1 MNLKILIA
9 SFLEKFRKRSEQP
22 LERLREIGLK
32 EGMVFLDVGCTLGF
46 YSFPAASIVGE
57 KGLVYALDI
66 NPSLIA
72 HVEDKAAKNEAKNV
86 KPILA
91 SAEETGL
98 PADSVDI
105 VFLHL
110 VLHDIKNKEAAVK
123 EFNRILKARG
133 KLVIDEENVMPLD
146 AIKKLSEEAGLTLS
160 KTLRETVQIFEKE
173 EKEPKI

>member
-9 SFLEKFRKRSEQP
+9 SLLEKSRKRSEQP

-72 HVEDKAAKNEAKNV
+72 HVEDKVAKEEARNV
-86 KPILA
+86 KLILA

-98 PADSVDI
+98 PANSVDI

-110 VLHDIKNKEAAVK
+110 VLHDIKSKEAAVK
-123 EFNRILKARG
+123 EFNRILRTRG
-133 KLVIDEENVMPLD
+133 RLVIDEEDAMPLD
-146 AIKKLSEEAGLTLS
+146 AIEKLTKEAGFGLS
-160 KTLRETVQIFEKE
+160 KTLRKTVQIFEK
-173 EKEPKI
+173 KDL